1 MAISVSKFKNS
12 CLDVIRRVE
21 ATGQAVSITR
31 RGKVVARLAP
41 SFQATQSVEA
51 KPWQQLRALGGARS
65 TRPQYRQSKVTPYV
79 RGSPNAAI
87 ASPAMVYTCETQA
100 RSVRLLPRSAT
111 SSLPLG
117 FVQAMRASS
126 RPNAG

>member
-1 MAISVSKFKNS
+1 MQEQTLGA
-12 CLDVIRRVE
+12 
-21 ATGQAVSITR
+21 AV
-31 RGKVVARLAP
+31 AEL
-41 SFQATQSVEA
+41 
-51 KPWQQLRALGGARS
+51 ARS
-65 TRPQYRQSKVTPYV
+65 RLRSTDGRELRPPIPRGTRPQYRQSKVKPYV

-87 ASPAMVYTCETQA
+87 ASPAMVYTCETQT
-100 RSVRLLPRSAT
+100 RSVRLLPRSAI